1 MMRKD
6 KLLQRVCHRSLSAA
20 QQLPWRIQMVPI
32 AKLRASA
39 RKIRNHS
46 NAQILAI
53 SKSIKHFGMMSPVI
67 IDDSL
72 TVVVGTARL
81 EAARHLGS
89 SYIPAI
95 SASHLT
101 PTEIRAYA
109 LADNKLAEK
118 AGWDREALAIEL
130 EELQI
135 ALPEIGLD
143 LEATGFEAHE
153 IDSTLMDFTEGAGPG
168 DEIPETNT
176 AAIVS
181 RPGDLFVLNQHR
193 VLVADARTP
202 LSYQQL
208 MTGTLA
214 QMAFLDPPY
223 NVPVKGH
230 VGGRGRTKHRE
241 FLCASGEMASDEF
254 AAFLEGTTALCAANS
269 HDGAVHFV
277 CMDWRH
283 AGEILKAGASVYG
296 RPLNI
301 CIWVK
306 TNAGQGSFYRSQ
318 HELVFVF
325 KRGNAPHINT
335 FELGQHG
342 RSRSN
347 VWRYAG
353 VNTFRAGRMNEL
365 RMHPTVKPIA
375 LVADTIRDCSRRGA
389 IVLDAFAGSGTTV
402 MAAEQL
408 GRRAFCM
415 EIDPAYVDVIIRRWQ
430 RFTGRDAVL
439 EGTSRTFD
447 ELQAERLRR
456 PQTSIGRPRKPPE
469 SSNGAS

>member
-1 MMRKD
+1 
-6 KLLQRVCHRSLSAA
+6 
-20 QQLPWRIQMVPI
+20 MVPV
-32 AKLRASA
+32 AKLKAPA
-39 RKIRNHS
+39 RKIRNHPK
-46 NAQILAI
+46 AQISAL
-53 SKSIKHFGMMSPVI
+53 SESMRQFGMMNPVI
-67 IDDSL
+67 IDDSFR
-72 TVVVGTARL
+72 VVAGTARL

-89 SYIPAI
+89 KSIPAI

-101 PTEIRAYA
+101 SIEIRAFA

-130 EELQI
+130 EELEI

-143 LEATGFEAHE
+143 LEITGFGAHE
-153 IDSTLMDFTEGAGPG
+153 VDSILTDRADGPSPA
-168 DEIPETNT
+168 DEVPGTDS

-181 RPGDLFVLNQHR
+181 RLGDLFVLNQHR
-193 VLVADARTP
+193 LFVGDARAP
-202 LSYQQL
+202 SSYERL
-208 MTGTLA
+208 MQGCLA
-214 QMAFLDPPY
+214 HMAFLDPPY
-223 NVPVKGH
+223 NVPVMGF
-230 VGGRGRTKHRE
+230 VCGRGRTKHRE
-241 FLCASGEMASDEF
+241 FACAAGEMTSDQF
-254 AAFLEGTTALCAANS
+254 TAFLRETTELCAANS
-269 HDGAVHFV
+269 RDGAIHFV

-283 AGEILKAGASVYG
+283 TSEMLKAGDSAYD
-296 RPLNI
+296 RLLNI

-306 TNAGQGSFYRSQ
+306 TNAGQGTFYRSQ
-318 HELVFVF
+318 HELIFVF

-353 VNTFRAGRMNEL
+353 VNTFRAGRMDEL
-365 RMHPTVKPIA
+365 RMHPTVKPVA
-375 LVADTIRDCSRRGA
+375 LVADAIRDCSRRGST
-389 IVLDAFAGSGTTV
+389 ILDTFAGSGTTI

-439 EGTSRTFD
+439 DGTGRTFG
-447 ELQAERLRR
+447 ELQVERLAV
-456 PQTSIGRPRKPPE
+456 PETSDGRAKKT
-469 SSNGAS
+469 A